1 MKFVKTIK
9 FIALTATLSAC
20 QSNYNGTINQQIEI
34 PAYWQNALPE
44 TPQGTNLVQWV
55 GSEQLTQLIQTAIA
69 NNQNIQIKQL
79 EVDKAKLNLQRAGAV
94 FWPELDFSL
103 QASRRK
109 SAPDAEISNQVS
121 AGLSASYEIDL
132 WGKLSDAQKAAQYNY
147 QNAVVQLEQTQLDL
161 MTSVSSV
168 WLQMLASQQF
178 IDITEQKLKNL
189 KGNLDIIEN
198 GYRAGLNSALDVYL
212 TRNNLEAEKSNLAKQ
227 KTTLA
232 EQSRQLSLLLGQ
244 APNQTLALSEE
255 FPEVDFSLLK
265 GIPSNLIK
273 QRPDVQ
279 SAWLNILMSNA
290 NLAIAHKD
298 RFPSFRLAAD
308 VNDSQSS
315 LSDLFSQGIAWSLSA
330 SVLQPIFDAG
340 RLETLEAQAEIE
352 LNQSEL
358 SYVQTVYQALDD
370 IEGGLNQFASL
381 KQQLSYSET
390 SRDNAILAEQL
401 AFEQYQRGI
410 TDYTDYLST
419 QRTAFNAKNQVVELK
434 RQIITNQIRLHQ
446 ALGGDFAVADA
457 NSNQQDN

>member
-1 MKFVKTIK
+1 MNFVKTIK

-20 QSNYNGTINQQIEI
+20 QSNYNGAIDQQVEF
-34 PAYWQNALPE
+34 PTRWQNALPE
-44 TPQGTNLVQWV
+44 TPQGTKLVQWV
-55 GSEQLTQLIQTAIA
+55 GSEQLNQLIETAIA
-69 NNQNIQIKQL
+69 NNQNIRIKQL
-79 EVDKAKLNLQRAGAV
+79 DVDKAKLNLQRAGAV
-94 FWPELDFSL
+94 FWPDLDFSL
-103 QASRRK
+103 QASRGK
-109 SAPDAEISNQVS
+109 SASDAAISNQVS

-147 QNAVVQLEQTQLDL
+147 QNTIVQLEQAQLDL
-161 MTSVSSV
+161 ITSVSSV
-168 WLQMLASQQF
+168 WLQMLASVQF

-189 KGNLDIIEN
+189 QGNLDIIEN

-227 KTTLA
+227 KATLA
-232 EQSRQLSLLLGQ
+232 QQSRQLSLLLGHSPKQ
-244 APNQTLALSEE
+244 GLEVGDD

-265 GIPSNLIK
+265 GIPSSLIK

-290 NLAIAHKD
+290 NLAISHKD

-308 VNDSQSS
+308 VDDRQSS

-340 RLETLEAQAEIE
+340 RLKTLEAQAEIE
-352 LNQSEL
+352 LSQSEL
-358 SYVQTVYQALDD
+358 SYVQTIYQALDD

-381 KQQLSYSET
+381 ERQLSYSET

-434 RQIITNQIRLHQ
+434 RQIITNQIMLHQ
-446 ALGGDFAVADA
+446 ALGGDFAIA
-457 NSNQQDN
+457 NLEQQEN